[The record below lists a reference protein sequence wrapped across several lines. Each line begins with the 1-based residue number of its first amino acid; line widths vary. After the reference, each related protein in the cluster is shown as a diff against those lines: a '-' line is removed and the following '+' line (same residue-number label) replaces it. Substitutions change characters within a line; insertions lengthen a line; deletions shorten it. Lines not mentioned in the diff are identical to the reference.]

1 MKVIIMKNLFSGAVI
16 LLLSLSLSCE
26 KSYDLNRYMIG
37 KWAVTGNNCSEKGM
51 CKNPFKFL
59 GRDYYE
65 KNYGSTVLEFKE
77 GGLLYQPILGEGK
90 FEGEKNSV
98 KLGINLEGKTI
109 WKSSRVVVLDR
120 DRVLIKF
127 GKIWRRYRRIKE
139 Q

>member
-1 MKVIIMKNLFSGAVI
+1 MKVIIMKKIFFGAVP
-16 LLLSLSLSCE
+16 LLIVVLLSCE
-26 KSYDLNRYMIG
+26 KNYDLNRYMIG

-51 CKNPFKFL
+51 CKNPYKYL
-59 GRDYYE
+59 GREYYE
-65 KNYGSTVLEFKE
+65 KNYDSTVLEFKE

-109 WKSSRVVVLDR
+109 WKSSRVVVLDS

-127 GKIWRRYRRIKE
+127 GKIWRKYRRIK
-139 Q
+139 QQ